1 MTATMT
7 GPPQPPTPPQPADT
21 EVAAPKRNLI
31 FTAVLLGMLLAAL
44 DQTIVATAL
53 PTVVSDLGGAGHQ
66 AWVVTSYLL
75 ASTVVT
81 AIVGKLGDLIGRKT
95 VFIAAVLFFM
105 AGSVLCGLASSQP
118 MLISARALQGIG
130 GGAIMVTATA
140 VIGEVIPL
148 RERGRYQ
155 GALGAVFGVTTVIG
169 PLLGGFFTDHLSWR
183 WAFWINVPVA
193 VVVIVVAVVA
203 IPNLGRMA
211 RPVIDYAGI
220 VLVGLGATG
229 LTLAT
234 SWGGSSYPWGS
245 AMIIGLFVGSLVAL
259 GAFVAVE
266 LRAKEPILP
275 MRLFREPVFAV
286 CCALSFVVGFAMLG
300 ALTFLPTFMQ
310 FVDGVSATT
319 SGLHTL
325 PMVVGMLTMSLSS
338 GVLVGRTGKYK
349 IFPVVGSAVMA
360 VGFVLL
366 SRMGPDTST
375 LLQSLYLVVLGAG
388 IGMSMQVLVLIVQN
402 TVDFA
407 DLGVATSGVT
417 FFRTIGSSFGA
428 AVFGSLFN
436 NFLHGRLADAIAQSG
451 APPEAAQSPDAL
463 HKLSPEMAAPIAAA
477 YADSLDQVFL
487 FAAPVAVVGFVLA
500 LMLKQVPLRNFA
512 VSTAAD
518 MGEGFAM
525 PTTDSPDQLLENAVG
540 RLIRQGSGM
549 QLRAIAQR
557 PGSKLDIGRLW
568 AVLQVFRFGQAAG
581 QARLGD
587 VAEHV
592 RVPREILEPAFDRLT
607 ATGYA
612 QRNGDVFWLTPAGA
626 HEVELVRAETM
637 DWLTQ
642 RLAQTSG
649 LQVRPDRG
657 QVREALDRISQD
669 VLVQRDWTDDET
681 QAMRMRPPRRA
692 PQPLRS
698 APQPPRPTAPPMPPR
713 PAAPDPRG
721 RPRGPG
727 PGEPPTTRLRPPGPP
742 RGNPRPPQ
750 R

>member
-7 GPPQPPTPPQPADT
+7 GPPRPPEPPQPSAA

-53 PTVVSDLGGAGHQ
+53 PTVVADLGGAGHQ

-105 AGSVLCGLASSQP
+105 AGSVLCGLAGSLP
-118 MLISARALQGIG
+118 MLVAARALQGVG

-193 VVVIVVAVVA
+193 VVVIVVAVAA

-234 SWGGSSYPWGS
+234 SWGGNTYAWGS
-245 AMIIGLFVGSLVAL
+245 PMIIGLFVGSLVAL

-266 LRAKEPILP
+266 MRAAEPILP

-325 PMVVGMLTMSLSS
+325 PMVIGLLTMSMSS
-338 GVLVGRTGKYK
+338 GVIVGRTGRYK
-349 IFPVVGSAVMA
+349 IFPVAGTAVMA
-360 VGFVLL
+360 IGFVLL

-375 LLQSLYLVVLGAG
+375 VLQSLYLVVLGAG
-388 IGMSMQVLVLIVQN
+388 IGMCMQVLVLIVQN
-402 TVDFA
+402 TVDFS

-436 NFLHGRLADAIAQSG
+436 NFLHSRLAAALASSG

-477 YADSLDQVFL
+477 YADALDLVFL
-487 FAAPVAVVGFVLA
+487 YAAPVAVVGFVLA
-500 LMLKQVPLRNFA
+500 LTLKQVPLRNYA

-525 PTTDSPDQLLENAVG
+525 PTNDSPDQLLENAVG

-549 QLRAIAQR
+549 QLRAIAER

-568 AVLQVFRFGQAAG
+568 ALLQVFRFGQAAG

-587 VAEHV
+587 IAEHV
-592 RVPREILEPAFDRLT
+592 RVPREILEPAFDRLV

-612 QRNGDVFWLTPAGA
+612 ERSGDVFWLTSAGA
-626 HEVELVRAETM
+626 HQVELVRAETM

-642 RLAQTSG
+642 RLSQSSG

-657 QVREALDRISQD
+657 QVREALDRITQD

-681 QAMRMRPPRRA
+681 QAMQMRPPRRA
-692 PQPLRS
+692 S
-698 APQPPRPTAPPMPPR
+698 QPPRPGPPPAPVPPR
-713 PAAPDPRG
+713 PFVPDPQVRAP
-721 RPRGPG
+721 RPT
-727 PGEPPTTRLRPPGPP
+727 EPPTTRLRPPGPP
-742 RGNPRPPQ
+742 PRGPRPPQ

>member
-7 GPPQPPTPPQPADT
+7 GPPPPADV
-21 EVAAPKRNLI
+21 EVAGPKRNLI
-31 FTAVLLGMLLAAL
+31 FTAVVLGMLLAAL

-53 PTVVSDLGGAGHQ
+53 PTVVADLGGAGHQ

-81 AIVGKLGDLIGRKT
+81 AIVGKLGDLFGRKP

-105 AGSVLCGLASSQP
+105 AGSVLCGLAGSLP
-118 MLISARALQGIG
+118 MLVAARALQGIG

-148 RERGRYQ
+148 RERGKYQ

-193 VVVIVVAVVA
+193 VVVLIVAVIA
-203 IPNLGRMA
+203 IPNLGRKA

-234 SWGGSSYPWGS
+234 SWGGSEYAWGS
-245 AMIIGLFVGSLVAL
+245 LMIIGLFVGSVVAIA
-259 GAFVAVE
+259 AFIAVE

-325 PMVVGMLTMSLSS
+325 PMVLGLLTMSMSS
-338 GVLVGRTGKYK
+338 GVIVGRTGKYK
-349 IFPVVGSAVMA
+349 IFPVVGTAVMA

-375 LLQSLYLVVLGAG
+375 LVQSLYLVVLGAG
-388 IGMSMQVLVLIVQN
+388 IGMCMQVLVLIVQN

-436 NFLHGRLADAIAQSG
+436 NFLKDPLADAVAKSG
-451 APPEAAQSPDAL
+451 APAAATQSPDAL
-463 HKLSPEMAAPIAAA
+463 HALSPEMAAPIASA
-477 YADSLDQVFL
+477 YAEALDQVFL
-487 FAAPVAVVGFVLA
+487 YAAPVAVVGFVLA
-500 LMLKQVPLRNFA
+500 LMLKQVPLRSND
-512 VSTAAD
+512 VSIAAD

-540 RLIRQGSGM
+540 RLIRHGSGA
-549 QLRAIAQR
+549 QLRAIAER
-557 PGSKLDIGRLW
+557 PGGSKLDISRLW
-568 AVLQVFRFGQAAG
+568 ALLQVYRFGQAAG
-581 QARLGD
+581 QAKLSD
-587 VAEHV
+587 IAEHV
-592 RVPREILEPAFDRLT
+592 RVPREILEPAFDRL
-607 ATGYA
+607 ALTGYA
-612 QRNGDVFWLTPAGA
+612 ERTQDQFWLTPVGA
-626 HEVELVRAETM
+626 REVELVRAQTLE
-637 DWLTQ
+637 WLTN
-642 RLAQTSG
+642 G
-649 LQVRPDRG
+649 LTQSAGLHIQPDRT
-657 QVREALDRISQD
+657 QVREALDRISQN
-669 VLVQRDWTDDET
+669 VLVQRDYTEDAT
-681 QAMRMRPPRRA
+681 QAMRLRPPRRA
-692 PQPLRS
+692 PQPPRRPPAPKPARAQPPRGQQPPRS
-698 APQPPRPTAPPMPPR
+698 QPPRPRPPQQPP
-713 PAAPDPRG
+713 PPS
-721 RPRGPG
+721 
-727 PGEPPTTRLRPPGPP
+727 GEAPTTRFRPPGPP
-742 RGNPRPPQ
+742 PRGPRPPQ

>member
-7 GPPQPPTPPQPADT
+7 GPPPPQPSAA

-53 PTVVSDLGGAGHQ
+53 PTVVADLGGAGHQ

-81 AIVGKLGDLIGRKT
+81 AIVGKLGDLLGRKT

-105 AGSVLCGLASSQP
+105 AGSVLCGLAGSLP
-118 MLISARALQGIG
+118 MLVAARALQGVG

-193 VVVIVVAVVA
+193 VVVIVVAVAA

-211 RPVIDYAGI
+211 RPVIDYPGI

-234 SWGGSSYPWGS
+234 SWGGNTYAWGS
-245 AMIIGLFVGSLVAL
+245 PMIIGLFVGSVVAL
-259 GAFVAVE
+259 AAFVAVE
-266 LRAKEPILP
+266 LRAAEPILP
-275 MRLFREPVFAV
+275 MRLFGEPVFAV

-325 PMVVGMLTMSLSS
+325 PMVLGLLTMSMGS
-338 GVLVGRTGKYK
+338 GVIVGRTGRYK
-349 IFPVVGSAVMA
+349 IFPVAGTAVMA
-360 VGFVLL
+360 IGFVLL

-375 LLQSLYLVVLGAG
+375 VLQSLYLVVLGAG
-388 IGMSMQVLVLIVQN
+388 IGMCMQVLVLIVQN
-402 TVDFA
+402 TVDFS

-436 NFLHGRLADAIAQSG
+436 NFLHSRLATALASSG

-463 HKLSPEMAAPIAAA
+463 HKLPPEMAAPIAAA
-477 YADSLDQVFL
+477 YADALDLVFL
-487 FAAPVAVVGFVLA
+487 YAAPVAVVGFVLA
-500 LMLKQVPLRNFA
+500 LMLKQVPLRNNA
-512 VSTAAD
+512 VSTATD
-518 MGEGFAM
+518 LGEGFAM
-525 PTTDSPDQLLENAVG
+525 PTSASPDQVVENAVG

-549 QLRAIAQR
+549 QLRAIAER

-568 AVLQVFRFGQAAG
+568 ALLQVFRFGQAAG
-581 QARLGD
+581 QARLAD
-587 VAEHV
+587 IAEHV
-592 RVPREILEPAFDRLT
+592 RVPREILEPAFDRLA

-612 QRNGDVFWLTPAGA
+612 ERSGDAFWLTSAGA
-626 HEVELVRAETM
+626 HQVELVRAETM

-642 RLAQTSG
+642 RLNQTSS
-649 LQVRPDRG
+649 LPVRPDRS
-657 QVREALDRISQD
+657 QVREALDRITQD

-681 QAMRMRPPRRA
+681 HAMQMRPPRRA
-692 PQPLRS
+692 LQS
-698 APQPPRPTAPPMPPR
+698 PRPGPAPRPPAPVPPR
-713 PAAPDPRG
+713 PAVPDPRARAP
-721 RPRGPG
+721 RPT
-727 PGEPPTTRLRPPGPP
+727 EPPTTRLRPPGPP
-742 RGNPRPPQ
+742 PRVPRPP
-750 R
+750 RR

>member
-7 GPPQPPTPPQPADT
+7 GPPEPAPPTTPAPV
-21 EVAAPKRNLI
+21 EGRKRNLI

-53 PTVVSDLGGAGHQ
+53 PTVVADLGGAGHQ

-81 AIVGKLGDLIGRKT
+81 AIVGKLGDLLGRKT

-105 AGSVLCGLASSQP
+105 LGSVLCGLAGSLP
-118 MLISARALQGIG
+118 MLVAARALQGIG

-148 RERGRYQ
+148 RERGKYQ

-169 PLLGGFFTDHLSWR
+169 PLLGGFFTDNLSWR

-193 VVVIVVAVVA
+193 IVVLAVAIVA
-203 IPNLGRMA
+203 IPSLGRTA

-234 SWGGSSYPWGS
+234 SWGGSTYAWGS
-245 AMIIGLFVGSLVAL
+245 PMIIGLFAGSLVAIA
-259 GAFVAVE
+259 AFVAVE

-325 PMVVGMLTMSLSS
+325 PMVVGLLAMSMSS
-338 GVLVGRTGKYK
+338 GVIVGRTGKYK
-349 IFPVVGSAVMA
+349 LFPVLGTAVMA
-360 VGFVLL
+360 LGFVLL

-375 LLQSLYLVVLGAG
+375 LEQSIYLVVLGAG
-388 IGMSMQVLVLIVQN
+388 IGMCMQVLVLIVQN

-436 NFLHGRLADAIAQSG
+436 NFLTDPLSDAIKKSG
-451 APPEAAQSPDAL
+451 APPAAAQSPDAL
-463 HKLSPEMAAPIAAA
+463 HALSPEMAAPIASA
-477 YADSLDQVFL
+477 YADALDQVFL
-487 FAAPVAVVGFVLA
+487 YAAPVAIVGFILA
-500 LMLKQVPLRNFA
+500 LMLKQVPLRSND
-512 VSTAAD
+512 VSIAAD

-540 RLIRQGSGM
+540 RLIKQGSGM
-549 QLRAIAQR
+549 QLRAIAER
-557 PGSKLDIGRLW
+557 PGNKLDISRLW
-568 AVLQVFRFGQAAG
+568 ALLQVYRFGQANG
-581 QARLGD
+581 QARISD
-587 VAEHV
+587 IAEHV
-592 RVPREILEPAFDRLT
+592 RVPREILEPAFDRL
-607 ATGYA
+607 ALTGYA
-612 QRNGDVFWLTPAGA
+612 QRTRDQFWLTPAGA
-626 HEVELVRAETM
+626 REVELVRADTLE
-637 DWLTQ
+637 WLTSG
-642 RLAQTSG
+642 LAQSSG
-649 LQVRPDRG
+649 LQVRPDRVE
-657 QVREALDRISQD
+657 VRKALDKITQD
-669 VLVQRDWTDDET
+669 VLVQRDWTDDAT
-681 QAMRMRPPRRA
+681 QAMQMRPPRRA
-692 PQPLRS
+692 VPPRRRPPPPPARPVAPQQQRPPLR
-698 APQPPRPTAPPMPPR
+698 APRAPEPPTAPIRPPY
-713 PAAPDPRG
+713 PPPP
-721 RPRGPG
+721 PRGP
-727 PGEPPTTRLRPPGPP
+727 RPPG
-742 RGNPRPPQ
+742 R
-750 R
+750 

>member
-1 MTATMT
+1 
-7 GPPQPPTPPQPADT
+7 
-21 EVAAPKRNLI
+21 
-31 FTAVLLGMLLAAL
+31 
-44 DQTIVATAL
+44 
-53 PTVVSDLGGAGHQ
+53 
-66 AWVVTSYLL
+66 
-75 ASTVVT
+75 VT

-105 AGSVLCGLASSQP
+105 AGSVLCGLAGSLP
-118 MLISARALQGIG
+118 MLVAARAFQGIG

-193 VVVIVVAVVA
+193 VVVIVVAVAA

-234 SWGGSSYPWGS
+234 SWGGNTYAWGS
-245 AMIIGLFVGSLVAL
+245 PMIIGLFVGSLVAL

-266 LRAKEPILP
+266 LRAQEPILP

-286 CCALSFVVGFAMLG
+286 CCGLSFVVGFAMLG

-325 PMVVGMLTMSLSS
+325 PMVVGLLTMSMSS
-338 GVLVGRTGKYK
+338 GVIVGRTGRYK
-349 IFPVVGSAVMA
+349 IFPVAGTAVMA
-360 VGFVLL
+360 IGFVLL

-388 IGMSMQVLVLIVQN
+388 IGMCMQVLVLIVQN
-402 TVDFA
+402 TVDFS

-436 NFLHGRLADAIAQSG
+436 NFLHSRIGDALASSG

-477 YADSLDQVFL
+477 YADALDLVFL
-487 FAAPVAVVGFVLA
+487 CAAPVAVVGFVLA
-500 LMLKQVPLRNFA
+500 LTLKQVPLRNYA

-518 MGEGFAM
+518 LGEGFAM

-540 RLIRQGSGM
+540 RLIRQGSGV
-549 QLRAIAQR
+549 QLRAIAER
-557 PGSKLDIGRLW
+557 RGSKLDIGRLW
-568 AVLQVFRFGQAAG
+568 ALLQVFRFGQAAG

-587 VAEHV
+587 IAEHI
-592 RVPREILEPAFDRLT
+592 RVPREILEPAFDRLA

-612 QRNGDVFWLTPAGA
+612 ERSGDVFWLTPAGA
-626 HEVELVRAETM
+626 HQVEDVRAATM

-642 RLAQTSG
+642 RLNQSSG

-657 QVREALDRISQD
+657 QVREVLDRITQD

-692 PQPLRS
+692 S
-698 APQPPRPTAPPMPPR
+698 QPPRPAPAPVPPR
-713 PAAPDPRG
+713 PVGPDPRASA
-721 RPRGPG
+721 RAPQPT
-727 PGEPPTTRLRPPGPP
+727 EPPTTRLRPPRSPLPP
-742 RGNPRPPQ
+742 RGRRPPQ